1 MASPELRL
9 DPHDGPLHQFAFD
22 LRGLRAA
29 AGTPSYREL
38 AQRTHYSTSTLADAA
53 RGLRKP
59 SLDVV
64 VAFVRACDGDVG
76 EWTARWH
83 ALDRVAVEPDGWPLV
98 RAALIGAAVTAV
110 LIGFPAV
117 VRRACRTTP
126 KVSSSS

>member
-1 MASPELRL
+1 MARPELPL
-9 DPHDGPLHQFAFD
+9 DPTEGPLNQFAFD

-38 AQRTHYSTSTLADAA
+38 AARTHYSTSTLADAA

-64 VAFVRACDGDVG
+64 VAFVRACDGDPV

-83 ALDRVAVEPDGWPLV
+83 ALDQAPSQSDKWPLV
-98 RAALIGAAVTAV
+98 RAALLGAAAAAA

-117 VRRACRTTP
+117 VRRARRTTP
-126 KVSSSS
+126 TVSPTG